1 MSVKKYSDK
10 HLFELLVSIIF
21 REMRNGDV
29 SIKNISKS
37 MSLSSSQLNR
47 RVKAARGITIS
58 EFVMQIRIKEAKR
71 LLAMTQR
78 YTIGDVAY
86 MCGFS
91 DTSHMG
97 HVFQKKVGTSPTHYQ
112 ESVAQKPEDLNKF
125 ISEQLLKAEKK
136 MDEARKRQ

>member
-1 MSVKKYSDK
+1 MSVKNYSDK

-71 LLAMTQR
+71 LLAMTRR
-78 YTIGDVAY
+78 YTIGDVAS
-86 MCGFS
+86 MCGFY

-112 ESVAQKPEDLNKF
+112 ESVAKKPEDLNKF

>member
-1 MSVKKYSDK
+1 MSVKNYSDK

-71 LLAMTQR
+71 LLAMTPR

-86 MCGFS
+86 MCGFY

-97 HVFQKKVGTSPTHYQ
+97 HVFQKKVGTSPTNYQ
-112 ESVAQKPEDLNKF
+112 ESVAKKPEDLNKF

-136 MDEARKRQ
+136 MDDARKRQ

>member
-1 MSVKKYSDK
+1 MKNYSDK

-71 LLAMTQR
+71 LLAKTPQ

-112 ESVAQKPEDLNKF
+112 ESVAKKPEDLNKF